1 MTPLG
6 RDFLHLTVYMTA
18 GREVRWV
25 CSTRTFSGEGRRGPR
40 GEAVPLTATAQ
51 VPSYLSR
58 AGVE

>member
-1 MTPLG
+1 MTVALRLG
-6 RDFLHLTVYMTA
+6 GWINHALA
-18 GREVRWV
+18 GREVGMGV
-25 CSTRTFSGEGRRGPR
+25 LDAHIPGEGRRGPR